1 MYIFWGERYDMSGS
15 RVVERSKKN
24 IKDALLEIMYE
35 KEFSRITVN
44 ELLLKAGISRGTF
57 YAHFSNLEDVRRQL
71 IDDLFVY
78 ADSLCCDYKPSEL
91 AHDPYPVL
99 LQMAQIITTSKGPAE
114 RIFKFINAYDIGN
127 HLKTWLT
134 KYILSDEALVTS
146 LGGDECARIY
156 ARFISGGMMHTYNQW
171 MSNDFEAEPEVMARS
186 LCNILMGGLNAVMTE

>member
-1 MYIFWGERYDMSGS
+1 MSGS
-15 RVVERSKKN
+15 RIVERSKKY
-24 IKDALLEIMYE
+24 IKEELLEIMYE
-35 KEFSRITVN
+35 KEFSHITVN
-44 ELLLKAGISRGTF
+44 ELLLKAGVSRGTF

-114 RIFKFINAYDIGN
+114 RIFKFINAYDIGS

>member
-1 MYIFWGERYDMSGS
+1 MSGS
-15 RVVERSKKN
+15 RIVERSKKY

-35 KEFSRITVN
+35 KEFSHITVN
-44 ELLLKAGISRGTF
+44 ELLLKAGVSRGTF

-114 RIFKFINAYDIGN
+114 RIFKFINAYDMVPTSKHGLQSTYSRMR
-127 HLKTWLT
+127 HL
-134 KYILSDEALVTS
+134 SQAL
-146 LGGDECARIY
+146 
-156 ARFISGGMMHTYNQW
+156 
-171 MSNDFEAEPEVMARS
+171 AETNVREYMPVLYPA
-186 LCNILMGGLNAVMTE
+186 A